1 MGGRDEIL
9 EQNFIQKKLKRG
21 DNIEYIQNTA
31 KQLSKFQGNGVPF
44 CGMNSEC
51 F

>member
-21 DNIEYIQNTA
+21 DNVEYISVEY
-31 KQLSKFQGNGVPF
+31 SKTIK
-44 CGMNSEC
+44 
-51 F
+51 